1 MKTYQVSVCVTYTQ
15 KITVQAKDALSATT
29 KTYNIALEGTPKNA
43 EIESLNTVGIP
54 NESIQSL

>member
-1 MKTYQVSVCVTYTQ
+1 MKTYQVSVCVTYIQ
-15 KITVQAKDALSATT
+15 EITVRAKDALSATAEAC
-29 KTYNIALEGTPKNA
+29 NITLEGTPKNT

>member
-1 MKTYQVSVCVTYTQ
+1 MKTYQVSVCVTFTQ
-15 KITVQAKDALSATT
+15 TIIVQGENALIATAKAYD
-29 KTYNIALEGTPKNA
+29 IALEGTPKNA

>member
-29 KTYNIALEGTPKNA
+29 KACNIAFEGTPKNTK
-43 EIESLNTVGIP
+43 IEPLVTVELP
-54 NESIQSL
+54 DESI